1 MGRQISL
8 IARGADIDMLLDEL
22 RRMGYRVLN
31 DRGEPARAGEIHG
44 LYIAPEG
51 ARIELR
57 SDDGGAGYIDQ
68 WQSEV
73 LELSFG
79 SEGTERLTGVPAYS
93 PGRLY
98 MMTAEGA
105 LNRHYERIVR
115 RIKRL
120 CTWTYQLVPRWN
132 VYIFAETAAHIRR
145 NELKITAIITTNQ
158 ALDYSPSD
166 GV

>member
-8 IARGADIDMLLDEL
+8 IARGAGIDMLLEEI
-22 RRMGYRVLN
+22 RWMGYRVLN
-31 DRGEPARAGEIHG
+31 ERGEAARAGETHG

-57 SDDGGAGYIDQ
+57 SDECGAGYIDQ
-68 WQSEV
+68 WQSQV

-79 SEGTERLTGVPAYS
+79 GEGIERLTGVPAYS

-98 MMTAEGA
+98 MMASGGA
-105 LNRHYERIVR
+105 LTRDYERIVR

-120 CTWTYQLVPRWN
+120 CAWTCQLQPRWN
-132 VYIFAETAAHIRR
+132 VYIFAEAAARIRQ
-145 NELKITAIITTNQ
+145 NGLKITPNIA
-158 ALDYSPSD
+158 
-166 GV
+166 

>member
-8 IARGADIDMLLDEL
+8 IAMGTDADMLLDEL

-31 DRGEPARAGEIHG
+31 DRGEPPRAGDSHR
-44 LYIAPEG
+44 LYIAPED

-57 SDDGGAGYIDQ
+57 SDDCGAGYIDQ

-79 SEGTERLTGVPAYS
+79 SEGTELLTGVPACS

-98 MMTAEGA
+98 MMIADGA
-105 LNRHYERIVR
+105 LSRHYERIVR

-120 CTWTYQLVPRWN
+120 CAWTYQLVPRWN
-132 VYIFAETAAHIRR
+132 VYIFAEAAAHIRR
-145 NELKITAIITTNQ
+145 NELKITTIITTNQ
-158 ALDYSPSD
+158 ALDYSPPD